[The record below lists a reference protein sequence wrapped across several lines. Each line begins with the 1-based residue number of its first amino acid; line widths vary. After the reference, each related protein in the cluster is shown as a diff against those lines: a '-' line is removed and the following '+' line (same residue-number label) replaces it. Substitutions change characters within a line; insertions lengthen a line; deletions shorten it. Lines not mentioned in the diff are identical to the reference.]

1 MLVKMTLNK
10 ILSIVNTLVSLDM
23 HDNFFK
29 KSALGVVW
37 KKSPPSIWKKIL
49 DFLHKA
55 ALKCPC
61 FTESKIF
68 FSFISYRNVSDRA
81 KCVILKSWEIYNES
95 DIIYKCFETRNCT
108 SLKNDSTII
117 CIGNNC

>member
-1 MLVKMTLNK
+1 MLVNK

-23 HDNFFK
+23 HDNIK
-29 KSALGVVW
+29 KMCFGCVVW
-37 KKSPPSIWKKIL
+37 KKSPPRIWKKIM

-81 KCVILKSWEIYNES
+81 KCVILKSWEIYNKS
-95 DIIYKCFETRNCT
+95 DIIYKCFETRNYT

-117 CIGNNC
+117 CIGNN